1 MPSTVR
7 QPASGATRG
16 LTLVVLGV
24 TVACS
29 EKSTPPEP
37 PPGASVASIAL
48 TPSTATVVVG
58 DTLRIVAVPKSA
70 AGAVLTDRSL
80 QWSSSEPAT
89 VTVST
94 TGLVTGVAVGG
105 PVSIS
110 AASEGVTA
118 TAQMT
123 VRRPPVASIELTPS
137 DTTLATGNTLQ
148 LSPKLRSATGQL
160 LTDCERSDA
169 TRWDDSSRWS
179 ACNGRA

>member
-1 MPSTVR
+1 
-7 QPASGATRG
+7 
-16 LTLVVLGV
+16 V

-37 PPGASVASIAL
+37 PPRASVASIAL